1 MSGSAVTAA
10 AAAAAG
16 RSVETAVRGVSA
28 HREKAGPPNASAGG
42 ARERS
47 LQRPRHAP
55 KVSNPATPPD
65 RQSFNV
71 LRSRLQYTNHSLSLH
86 SSYPLNQM
94 ALPRAPAGMRMTA
107 AMPAHAVPTGNLPLL
122 PLHTRI
128 LTSLNG
134 RSAAPALD
142 GRARGRTSKQLQ
154 LNTCMLI

>member
-1 MSGSAVTAA
+1 MSGSAVT

-28 HREKAGPPNASAGG
+28 HREKAGPPNASAGV

-55 KVSNPATPPD
+55 KVSNPASPPD
-65 RQSFNV
+65 RQFFKV
-71 LRSRLQYTNHSLSLH
+71 LRSCLKYTKHSLSLH